1 MGGCVRCLGS
11 SVEPEAEEKTQ
22 SHEVSME
29 KVVENYPRPSRIWVE
44 REGERRYPILIDPNH
59 PRFSMSMDRRVKAK
73 LSEED
78 RYQLAEDLMKH
89 FDDAMKHWADAA
101 LTVYVPRFDLHVDI
115 SDNPD
120 DPGKMLV
127 RPG

>member
-1 MGGCVRCLGS
+1 
-11 SVEPEAEEKTQ
+11 
-22 SHEVSME
+22 ME
-29 KVVENYPRPSRIWVE
+29 KVVENYPRPDRIWVD
-44 REGERRYPILIDPNH
+44 REGGRRISLTVDPNH
-59 PRFSMSMDRRVKAK
+59 PRFSMSMDKRVKAK

-78 RYQLAEDLMKH
+78 RYQLAEDLMAH
-89 FDDAMKHWADAA
+89 WDDAMAQWADAA
-101 LTVYVPRFDLHVDI
+101 ITVYVPRFDLHVDI